1 MFNSNPWML
10 LLWIIALVMA
20 LIPLL
25 IILWS
30 GLCAGY
36 FKAKENHTSKII
48 KAFSETFKQASDI
61 LAKKVANKTSGN
73 SETDKK
79 EE

>member
-10 LLWIIALVMA
+10 LLWIIALAMA

-48 KAFSETFKQASDI
+48 KALSETIKQ
-61 LAKKVANKTSGN
+61 VANKTSNNG
-73 SETDKK
+73 ETDKK

>member
-10 LLWIIALVMA
+10 LMWIIALVMA

-36 FKAKENHTSKII
+36 FKAKENHMSKII
-48 KAFSETFKQASDI
+48 KALSETIKQI
-61 LAKKVANKTSGN
+61 ANKTSGN
-73 SETDKK
+73 GETDKK

>member
-36 FKAKENHTSKII
+36 FKAKETHTSKIM
-48 KAFSETFKQASDI
+48 KALSETIKQGSDV

-73 SETDKK
+73 GETDKK

>member
-10 LLWIIALVMA
+10 LLWIMALVMA

-48 KAFSETFKQASDI
+48 KALYETIKQ
-61 LAKKVANKTSGN
+61 VANKTSGN
-73 SETDKK
+73 GETDKK

>member
-36 FKAKENHTSKII
+36 FKAKENHASKII
-48 KAFSETFKQASDI
+48 KALSETIKQ
-61 LAKKVANKTSGN
+61 VANKTSGN
-73 SETDKK
+73 GETDKK